1 MGVFALPILV
11 LLAQA
16 EPAPAVAPPDAAPPP
31 ASPAAVPPL
40 PFYLEP
46 NPIHEVT
53 VIADEPRFVAPT
65 RRDRIGRIWA
75 PVEINGQ
82 GPFRLVLATG
92 ASHSALTPRLA
103 RTLGLTMDVDHLVML
118 RGATGTTPVPMV
130 PVRSFEVGELMME
143 PRRLPVVPDALGGA
157 EGILGMDGL
166 ANKRIYIDFRHDSI
180 SIVRSK
186 GQRAVGGF
194 QTIPVTF
201 MRGRLL
207 VADAF
212 IGGVPVKAIIDT
224 GGQAT
229 LGNEALRAAL
239 AEKRRKRLQ
248 EAKLDQIVGATMD
261 VQFGMRQTTPSIALG
276 TLIVQNSAMTFADFE
291 IFKHWKMT
299 EEPAVLIGM
308 DVLGL
313 LDTLIIDYRRKE
325 IQVKLRTT

>member
-1 MGVFALPILV
+1 VFALPILV
-11 LLAQA
+11 MLAQA
-16 EPAPAVAPPDAAPPP
+16 EPVPVAPENTTPPP
-31 ASPAAVPPL
+31 VPAPVTDR

-46 NPIHEVT
+46 LTVHEVT

-103 RTLGLTMDVDHLVML
+103 HTLGLKMDVDNLVML

-130 PVRSFEVGELMME
+130 PVRSLEVGELMME
-143 PRRLPVVPDALGGA
+143 PRKLPIVPDALGGA

-166 ANKRIYIDFRHDSI
+166 ANKRIYIDFRHDNI
-180 SIVRSK
+180 TIARSK

-194 QTIPVTF
+194 QTIPVRF

-207 VADAF
+207 VADAY

-239 AEKRRKRLQ
+239 AERRRKRLQ
-248 EAKLDQIVGATMD
+248 EAKLDRVTGATLD
-261 VQFGMRQTTPSIALG
+261 VQFGTRQATPSIALG

-313 LDTLIIDYRRKE
+313 LDTLIIDYRLKE
-325 IQVKLRTT
+325 IQVKLRST